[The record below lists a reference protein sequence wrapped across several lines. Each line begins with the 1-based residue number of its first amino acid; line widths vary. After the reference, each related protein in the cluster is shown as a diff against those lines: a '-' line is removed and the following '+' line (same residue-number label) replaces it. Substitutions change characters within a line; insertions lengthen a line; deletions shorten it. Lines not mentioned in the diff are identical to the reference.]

1 MDKEILKLFP
11 QKAFK
16 LLSIKDS
23 LRIGS
28 EVTKSLIDKKSYEKN
43 LSIKK
48 AKWKWDEIK
57 IRKDEIISKK
67 STGKKLNI
75 VESRNIL
82 KIYFSQFYETESAV
96 NLDLRINHFENVID
110 FQWKPSSLHF
120 RFSNDFMEGVQFL
133 YQGFY
138 LNKPLEFEHGLKKL
152 GILKEN
158 VSEVQKNNLMNLFYE
173 HFGGGKDGPISF
185 TLKKLQNGFNHIF
198 AYFLKED
205 IPLNPEFAV
214 LGVNL
219 VTLYLT
225 LQESSDAIDVK
236 EVFKEVYLKYRN

>member
-28 EVTKSLIDKKSYEKN
+28 AVTKSLIDKKSYEKN

-48 AKWKWDEIK
+48 AKWKWDEIN
-57 IRKDEIISKK
+57 IRNEEIISN
-67 STGKKLNI
+67 GFINKKLSKN
-75 VESRNIL
+75 ESCHIL
-82 KIYFSQFYETESAV
+82 KIYFSQFYENESAV
-96 NLDLRINHFENVID
+96 NLDLRINHFENVKD
-110 FQWKPSSLHF
+110 FQWKPSTLHF

-138 LNKPLEFEHGLKKL
+138 LDIPLEFEHGLKKL

-158 VSEVQKNNLMNLFYE
+158 VSIEQKKKLMNLFYE
-173 HFGGGKDGPISF
+173 HFGEGKDEPIHF

-214 LGVNL
+214 LGINL

-225 LQESSDAIDVK
+225 LQESADAIDVK
-236 EVFKEVYLKYRN
+236 EVFKEVYLKYRT